1 MTPKGLAQ
9 GTGRVKLQSTFPEIE
24 GLGKEEVW
32 VAVGQDF
39 SLGCVTFKTP
49 LEI

>member
-9 GTGRVKLQSTFPEIE
+9 GTGRAKLQSTFPEM
-24 GLGKEEVW
+24 GRLGKETVW

-39 SLGCVTFKTP
+39 SLGCFAFKTP